1 MGKLDGKVALIT
13 GAGRGMGRTHAVVMA
28 EEGAEVV
35 VQDID
40 ATLAEESAAMIRDLG
55 GLARAVVFD
64 VSDVAAVSAEVAAV
78 EAALGRI
85 DILVNNAGIDTPGEL
100 ADIDETAF
108 DRMFAVHVKGSFFMA
123 KAVTP
128 GMKQRRYGKIVNV
141 SSMWGMTGHTSHS
154 HYCGAKAA
162 LLGLTKAWA
171 KEFAPYNINVNAIAP
186 GGVITEMVLQKGGEE
201 YVRNASRRVPLG
213 RYADAVEM
221 SYTVLFLCRP
231 ESNFITGQVISPNG
245 GEVIVGI

>member
-1 MGKLDGKVALIT
+1 MGKLDGRVALIT
-13 GAGRGMGRTHAVVMA
+13 GAGRGMGRTHGLLMA
-28 EEGAEVV
+28 KEGAEVV
-35 VQDID
+35 VQDVNS
-40 ATLAEESAAMIRDLG
+40 ALAEESAAEIREG
-55 GLARAVVFD
+55 GGRARTAVFD
-64 VSDVAAVSAEVAAV
+64 VSDVAACRAEVAAL
-78 EAALGRI
+78 EEALGRI

-100 ADIDETAF
+100 AEIEESAF

-123 KAVTP
+123 QAVTP
-128 GMKQRRYGKIVNV
+128 GMKARRYGKIVNV

-171 KEFAPYNINVNAIAP
+171 KEFAPCNINVNAIAP

-201 YVRNASRRVPLG
+201 YVRKASQRVPMG
-213 RYADAVEM
+213 RYAEAIEM
-221 SYTVLFLCRP
+221 SYTVLFLCGP
-231 ESNFITGQVISPNG
+231 ESDFITGQVVSPNG

>member
-13 GAGRGMGRTHAVVMA
+13 GAGRGMGRTHALLMA
-28 EEGAEVV
+28 EEGARIV

-40 ATLAEESAAMIRDLG
+40 AALAEESAAMIRERG
-55 GLARAVVFD
+55 GLARTMVFD
-64 VSDVAAVSAEVAAV
+64 VSDVAAGRAEVAAV
-78 EAALGRI
+78 EAALGGI

-100 ADIDETAF
+100 AGIDETAF

-123 KAVTP
+123 QAVTP
-128 GMKQRRYGKIVNV
+128 GMKERRYGKIVNV

-171 KEFAPYNINVNAIAP
+171 KEFAPHNVNVNAIAP
-186 GGVITEMVLQKGGEE
+186 GGVIT
-201 YVRNASRRVPLG
+201 
-213 RYADAVEM
+213 
-221 SYTVLFLCRP
+221 
-231 ESNFITGQVISPNG
+231 
-245 GEVIVGI
+245 